1 MYRFS
6 RKERTF
12 LEHQRVGRIALAGS
26 GGSLRVTPVCHVFS
40 KGLLYIET
48 GKHSWKTRTLERHN
62 QVAFVVD
69 EYTEIW
75 ANQAGIQLRGTV
87 EVLHDGTEFISAKR
101 MLFRKYPQFKEFW
114 EEGAHV
120 VLKLTPNQATTWGL

>member
-1 MYRFS
+1 MYKFS

-12 LEHQRVGRIALAGS
+12 LEHQRVGRMALAGRA
-26 GGSLRVTPVCHVFS
+26 GTLRVTPLCHVFS
-40 KGLLYIET
+40 KGALYIET
-48 GKHSWKTRTLERHN
+48 GKNSWKTRALGKQN

-75 ANQAGIQLRGTV
+75 KNQAGIQLRGTV
-87 EVLHDGTEFISAKR
+87 EVLHDGSEFNSAKR

-120 VLKLTPNQATTWGL
+120 VLKLTPNQVTTWGL